1 MPESELNSE
10 NISEKS
16 RNPVDFHFPILI
28 IEIDQSKTSDPSS
41 NSNKL
46 KYRMPKKPVNKR
58 HLVIKMSDLN
68 KMFSEN
74 ELICIP
80 KSFARDIAYMLAS
93 HGVSLEEL
101 NSKPEAV
108 NETETEPEFAEAVN
122 GTKVQIS
129 ETSFED

>member
-1 MPESELNSE
+1 MS
-10 NISEKS
+10 
-16 RNPVDFHFPILI
+16 
-28 IEIDQSKTSDPSS
+28 
-41 NSNKL
+41 
-46 KYRMPKKPVNKR
+46 KKPVNKR

-80 KSFARDIAYMLAS
+80 KSFAKDIAYMLAS

-101 NSKPEAV
+101 NPKPVV
-108 NETETEPEFAEAVN
+108 NETETETEMEPESSEAFG

>member
-1 MPESELNSE
+1 MS
-10 NISEKS
+10 
-16 RNPVDFHFPILI
+16 
-28 IEIDQSKTSDPSS
+28 
-41 NSNKL
+41 
-46 KYRMPKKPVNKR
+46 KKPVNKR

-80 KSFARDIAYMLAS
+80 KSFAKDIAYMLAS

-101 NSKPEAV
+101 NPKPVA
-108 NETETEPEFAEAVN
+108 NETETEIESESSEAFG

>member
-1 MPESELNSE
+1 MS
-10 NISEKS
+10 
-16 RNPVDFHFPILI
+16 
-28 IEIDQSKTSDPSS
+28 
-41 NSNKL
+41 
-46 KYRMPKKPVNKR
+46 KKPVNKR

-80 KSFARDIAYMLAS
+80 KSFAKDIAYMLAS

-101 NSKPEAV
+101 NPKPVV
-108 NETETEPEFAEAVN
+108 NETETEMEPESSEAFG